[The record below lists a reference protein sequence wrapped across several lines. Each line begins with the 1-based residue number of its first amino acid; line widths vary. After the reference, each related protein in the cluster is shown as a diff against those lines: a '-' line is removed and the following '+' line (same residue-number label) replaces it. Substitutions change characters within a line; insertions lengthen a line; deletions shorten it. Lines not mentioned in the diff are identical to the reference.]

1 MQRRRAGKPLRAVAK
16 VQRRR
21 AAFEARLRHED
32 EEMAALYDYLRSM
45 LALADRVSSETSIR
59 RVSAVL
65 RAETD
70 ALASSSVARAQR
82 KAALKRMA

>member
-21 AAFEARLRHED
+21 AALDLRLRTQD
-32 EEMAALYDYLRSM
+32 EEMAALYDFLRSM
-45 LALADRVSSETSIR
+45 LAIADPASSETAIR

-70 ALASSSVARAQR
+70 ALANSSLARAQR
-82 KAALKRMA
+82 KAALRRMA